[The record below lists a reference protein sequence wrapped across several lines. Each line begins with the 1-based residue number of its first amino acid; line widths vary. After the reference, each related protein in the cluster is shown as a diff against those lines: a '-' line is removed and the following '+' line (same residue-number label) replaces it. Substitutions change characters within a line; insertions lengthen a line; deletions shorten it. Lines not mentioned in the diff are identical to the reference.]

1 MTGQGNF
8 FRGCQKGLTLLE
20 LMFTIAV
27 LVVLLGVG
35 VPSFLG
41 TIQENRA
48 VSTAN
53 DLLYHLK
60 MTRSAAVEKARVFR
74 FCPRDPDH
82 ATDCGSDWAD
92 GWQILDVDDDELVA
106 EVNAPSNVTVS
117 VLDSGG
123 SAITQIDF
131 TATGTVD
138 GGAISLEVQSGDKS
152 RWVCVR
158 GVGNSR
164 VEEEACS

>member
-1 MTGQGNF
+1 MRDQ
-8 FRGCQKGLTLLE
+8 RGLTLLE

-35 VPSFLG
+35 VPSFVG

-74 FCPRDPDH
+74 FCPRDPDD
-82 ATDCGSDWAD
+82 ATSCGDDWAD
-92 GWQILDVDDDELVA
+92 GWQVLDVDDSEQVA
-106 EVNAPSNVTVS
+106 AANAPSNATVS

-123 SAITQIDF
+123 SAITQVDF
-131 TATGTVD
+131 AATGTID
-138 GGAISLEVQSGDKS
+138 GGGTPISLVVQSGSKS

-164 VEEEACS
+164 VEEEACT